1 MIARKN
7 PKWPERRRKK
17 EAQVLFLEVRLGGT
31 ASEMGRGEGGGEE
44 RVAMAGDMG
53 AAGRAPMSILQ

>member
-1 MIARKN
+1 MIARRN

-44 RVAMAGDMG
+44 
-53 AAGRAPMSILQ
+53 